1 MAKQAVH
8 RNPNSR
14 WRVIR
19 GPYTTRAVHAQASA
33 GMAGVSLTRSNRT
46 RRADDRAPGGRR
58 CSQFRSVPLQVEFRQ
73 RLWAP
78 LFVSVFFDAGSA
90 APRIGDLPLRDLHCG
105 FGAGIGIFR
114 ANILAIGADFSSR

>member
-1 MAKQAVH
+1 
-8 RNPNSR
+8 
-14 WRVIR
+14 
-19 GPYTTRAVHAQASA
+19 
-33 GMAGVSLTRSNRT
+33 MAGVSLTRSNRT

-90 APRIGDLPLRDLHCG
+90 APRIGDLKACAFDHDRFRSVLL
-105 FGAGIGIFR
+105 FGRRSTIRWFLI
-114 ANILAIGADFSSR
+114 